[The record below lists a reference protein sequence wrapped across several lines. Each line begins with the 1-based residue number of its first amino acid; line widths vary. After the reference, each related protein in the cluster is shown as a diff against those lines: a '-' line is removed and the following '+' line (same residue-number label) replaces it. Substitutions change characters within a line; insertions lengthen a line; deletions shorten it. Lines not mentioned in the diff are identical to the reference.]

1 VTTRV
6 AAFENGP
13 TRALYNPVL
22 VRAHAKGGHLVPFEN
37 PAAVIDDVRAT
48 FRMLR

>member
-6 AAFENGP
+6 AAFEDGP
-13 TRALYNPVL
+13 TRPLFNPVY
-22 VRAHAKGGHLVPFEN
+22 VKAHAKGGHFVPFEN
-37 PAAVIDDVRAT
+37 PEAVIDDVRAT